1 MLSVVT
7 WGNGSMIAVAGSKI
21 SNMSLDSM
29 DFHPRMD
36 EPSKPR
42 PASKTSS
49 SNSEIGA
56 QKCCQVPRK
65 SQNLTSTSCTFLLLH
80 NARTS
85 LGVIPSSSPND
96 DSRIAKAE
104 FDSSLI
110 QF

>member
-7 WGNGSMIAVAGSKI
+7 CGNGSRMAVDGS
-21 SNMSLDSM
+21 STSSMSLDSI

-49 SNSEIGA
+49 SSSEIGA

-80 NARTS
+80 SARTS
-85 LGVIPSSSPND
+85 FGVITVLLASSVN
-96 DSRIAKAE
+96 
-104 FDSSLI
+104 SSTKVA
-110 QF
+110 